1 MLHTH
6 KGGAN
11 IPWKI
16 LTENSFGIVVWHDF
30 ISKALLEEPLLW
42 QTLEHAATSIL
53 VGKYFLPLKSVAI
66 KKAIAVIGNIV
77 KNSVL
82 SQRMLY

>member
-1 MLHTH
+1 MFDT
-6 KGGAN
+6 
-11 IPWKI
+11 
-16 LTENSFGIVVWHDF
+16 TSFL
-30 ISKALLEEPLLW
+30 KALLLW

-82 SQRMLY
+82 SQRNVILKSGKLRLKPAICKAKLGGAQPEE